1 MPDLL
6 LMRHGQSVYNLEN
19 RFTGWVDVP
28 LSNNGIEEAK
38 KAAILLK
45 DFKID
50 IAYTSKLKRA
60 IDTLQIILDSR
71 KTDPIPVI
79 ENETLN
85 ERNYGDL
92 QGLNKAEVAKQYG
105 DEQVLVWRRSYDVT
119 PPGGESLKNTAAR
132 AIPYFRSVICA
143 DLSHGSNVLVVAHG
157 NSLRAIVKDL
167 EGISDDDIMHLNI
180 DTGKIYF
187 YRLDANLKI
196 IDKKIL

>member
-187 YRLDANLKI
+187 YRLDANFKI

>member
-1 MPDLL
+1 
-6 LMRHGQSVYNLEN
+6 MRHGQSVYNLEN

>member
-105 DEQVLVWRRSYDVT
+105 DEQVLIWRRSYDVT

>member
-92 QGLNKAEVAKQYG
+92 QGLTKAEVAKQYG

>member
-1 MPDLL
+1 
-6 LMRHGQSVYNLEN
+6 MRHGQSVYNLEN

-105 DEQVLVWRRSYDVT
+105 DEKVLVWRRSYDVT
-119 PPGGESLKNTAAR
+119 PPGGESLKDTAAR

-187 YRLDANLKI
+187 YRLDANFKI

>member
-1 MPDLL
+1 
-6 LMRHGQSVYNLEN
+6 MRHGQSVYNLEN

-105 DEQVLVWRRSYDVT
+105 DEKVLVWRRSYDVT